1 MKQNERQ
8 ELVLYR
14 ISKAKETIQEIDI
27 LIQNKLWNTAI
38 NRLYYACYYAVS
50 ALLAQ
55 KDINAQTH
63 AGVRQMFGLHFIK
76 AELISKDL
84 GKFYSEI
91 FDKRLTG
98 DYDDFID
105 YSEEDIIE
113 LYDPAK
119 ELILTIDS
127 LLDK

>member
-1 MKQNERQ
+1 MKQNEKQ
-8 ELVLYR
+8 ELVKYR
-14 ISKAKETIQEIDI
+14 VYKAKETIQEIEI
-27 LIQNKLWNTAI
+27 LIENKLWNTAV

-76 AELISKDL
+76 TELISKDL

-105 YSEEDIIE
+105 YSEKDIIE
-113 LYDPAK
+113 LYGPAK
-119 ELILTIDS
+119 KLILTIDS
-127 LLDK
+127 LLKN